1 MPKNQAA
8 GDQGEKDVINRVAC
22 PNCGKKLMALPRG
35 YPMFDVQCTACVFRA
50 QVKTASS
57 KPKDVVYGA
66 GWDILSK
73 ALKAGQVVPPLIVN
87 FKWKEGRFNRQAIYF
102 YPFIPKEN
110 LKSYRLAPTAKQA
123 GYAMFNYIGLTD
135 LPHFVLY
142 PKSKAKVTTKAKES

>member
-1 MPKNQAA
+1 MPNNKIA
-8 GDQGEKDVINRVAC
+8 GDQGEKEVVKRVAC
-22 PNCGKKLMALPRG
+22 PNCGKKLMALPQG

-50 QVKTASS
+50 QVKTSAT
-57 KPKDVVYGA
+57 KPKDVVFGA

-87 FKWKEGRFNRQAIYF
+87 FKWKERRLNRQAICF

-110 LKSYRLAPTAKQA
+110 LKNYRLAPTAKQA
-123 GYAMFNYIGLTD
+123 GYAMFNYVGLTD

-142 PKSKAKVTTKAKES
+142 PKSKAKPTTTAKES